1 MRPHSFDRRAAMPMK
16 ILAPLTCLT
25 LLIAACAE
33 THDTI
38 DLSAD
43 KLDPRTKLTFGACAI
58 PIKEPRAICGLLTVA
73 QSRESP
79 NSSLISLP
87 FAILPASVRD
97 AAPDPIVLFSG
108 GPGPSA
114 LKILSAISQEQLANY
129 PLRETRD
136 LIVMDQRGAELTLP
150 QSLDCSELDINFLA
164 GERFASTADIAAR
177 ATKCS
182 DRLLAIGADLASYDT
197 QTIAR
202 DLDELRQLLGKSR
215 GFTQWNIVG
224 TSFGSRV
231 AQVSMRDAPQGI
243 RSVVLDGPFPLSE
256 QEVFTAAVLDSLSEI
271 TQTCRLQASCNA
283 AFPNLQ
289 TRFSDVIESL
299 ETKPVQVGGQLLS
312 GGLILRQL
320 RLALTGATTDPSI
333 ALFMDSIA
341 RSDWVKADTLIP
353 ILSAIDLAPN
363 IYGMYYSIT
372 CRETTNAPL
381 APNSA
386 ASWSSNARQI
396 AARGNA
402 FPSKSVCASWP
413 SGRLDPSALQLISSS
428 IPTLITV
435 GQFDAA
441 TPVVNANLIAQN
453 LQNVQTVVLPGKGHG
468 LVESDA
474 CMLSL
479 ATGFIQGPASPI
491 DRACAAPLTANFF
504 SLE

>member
-1 MRPHSFDRRAAMPMK
+1 MK
-16 ILAPLTCLT
+16 NFVLLTCTT

-33 THDTI
+33 TYDTSI
-38 DLSAD
+38 SSST
-43 KLDPRTKLTFGACAI
+43 KLDSRTKIAFGVCAS
-58 PIKEPRAICGLLTVA
+58 PINDQRAICGSLTVPE
-73 QSRESP
+73 SREL
-79 NSSLISLP
+79 SSSRLLSLP
-87 FAILPASVRD
+87 FVILPAN
-97 AAPDPIVLFSG
+97 AKDPATDPVVLFSG

-114 LKILSAISQEQLANY
+114 IKILSGISQEQLARY

-136 LIVMDQRGAELTLP
+136 LIVLDQRGAELTLP
-150 QSLDCSELDINFLA
+150 QSLDCAELDINFLA
-164 GERFASTADIAAR
+164 GERFESTADIVAK

-182 DRLLAIGADLASYDT
+182 ARLQAAGANLASYDT

-202 DLDELRQLLGKSR
+202 DLDELRQLLGKAR

-271 TQTCRLQASCNA
+271 TQSCKAQPSCDA

-289 TRFSDVIESL
+289 ARFSNAIETL
-299 ETKPVQVGGQLLS
+299 ESKPVQVGGQRLT

-320 RLALTGATTDPSI
+320 RLALTGATIDPSI
-333 ALFMDSIA
+333 ALFMDSIS

-353 ILSAIDLAPN
+353 ILSAVDLAPN
-363 IYGMYYSIT
+363 IYGMYYSIV
-372 CRETTNAPL
+372 CREITNAPL
-381 APNSA
+381 APNR
-386 ASWSSNARQI
+386 ASTWSSNARQI
-396 AARGNA
+396 AAQGNA
-402 FPSKSVCASWP
+402 FPSNTVCASWP
-413 SGRLDPSALQLISSS
+413 SGRADPSQLQLINSS
-428 IPTLITV
+428 IPTLLTV

-441 TPVVNANLIAQN
+441 TPVVNANLISQN
-453 LQNVQTVVLPGKGHG
+453 FRNSQTVVLPGKGHG

-479 ATGFIQGPASPI
+479 AVKFIQQPANPI
-491 DRACAAPLTANFF
+491 DRACATQLPANFF